1 MSVQGTNGRAETQM
15 LYSVS
20 TSVSGGRMVT
30 IDSIILFGGE
40 CESLNTQ
47 GASWRMGKKRNISY

>member
-20 TSVSGGRMVT
+20 TSVGGRMVT